1 VLWKLLSF
9 RKYEKEFAYFDTFFV
24 TLYIF
29 LVKLQNI
36 WSYVLFIYP
45 IIIPIKCTVFIY
57 FVLFST
63 IFEKHS
69 NIKEN
74 NLKITHCTYRC
85 LKIREFRIQSVV
97 GKDPVELEKYLEKK
111 IRSS

>member
-1 VLWKLLSF
+1 MKRNSHILIHFLST
-9 RKYEKEFAYFDTFFV
+9 YIH
-24 TLYIF
+24 IF
-29 LVKLQNI
+29 LVKLQNR

-97 GKDPVELEKYLEKK
+97 GKDPVELEKILGKKNSLFLKK
-111 IRSS
+111 I